1 MRDIR
6 LDALREAPYAFAST
20 YAREAAFPEQ
30 TWRERATSGSS
41 ILAYLPEFGRAPVG
55 LVASIQEIPGQ
66 LELVSMWVRPQ
77 ARGRQVGSA
86 LVEAIVER
94 ARRAGVPRVHLWVTE
109 SNKPGRPRPNRCRS
123 IRGANQT
130 QRRREHR
137 LCQWPLRP
145 SPLDR
150 FPPDS
155 RAQIRRSLSAFEQRP
170 AQHLQPR
177 RQTRRPSSKRPR
189 IRAQFLRRCRHQ
201 RAKRPHRP

>member
-1 MRDIR
+1 MSELRTVGADDWQTVRDIR

-55 LVASIQEIPGQ
+55 LVAAIQEIPSQ

-94 ARRAGVPRVHLWVTE
+94 ARR
-109 SNKPGRPRPNRCRS
+109 S
-123 IRGANQT
+123 RGAT
-130 QRRREHR
+130 GAPVGDREQQARPQAVRALRVQPDRGTAAAAVGPGADGAGHGPGGDALSR
-137 LCQWPLRP
+137 LGCPK
-145 SPLDR
+145 
-150 FPPDS
+150 PDG
-155 RAQIRRSLSAFEQRP
+155 SA
-170 AQHLQPR
+170 
-177 RQTRRPSSKRPR
+177 
-189 IRAQFLRRCRHQ
+189 
-201 RAKRPHRP
+201 